1 MPDYSAP
8 RRPLSDRLPIVTYTN
23 RYAPDVE
30 SLWVSPQVEKLTGY
44 TRDEWMG
51 RQDFFQ
57 TILHPDDR
65 APVVEEMRAS
75 RAEGRAFSRD
85 YRLLRRDGGV
95 VWIHDESVPIV
106 DESGD
111 PELIQGFFVDISE
124 RKELE
129 RQLLHAQKLE
139 AVGRFAAGIAHDF
152 NNLLMAITGHAS
164 LALRGLP
171 EDSAARR
178 HLTELTATVEAAT
191 RLTRQ
196 LLAFGRSEAPA
207 PALVDLRSIVEAAR
221 PMLRRIAGDW
231 VRLELD
237 LSETPV
243 IHGDPGQL
251 EQVLV
256 NLVANAR
263 DGHAGSITVRTG
275 GGDGV
280 VRLTVS
286 DDGEG
291 MDEATRERALDPF
304 FTTKS
309 GEGGSGLGLS
319 IVDGIVRQAGGTVE
333 IESAPLRGTTVAI
346 RLPAAVLG

>member
-1 MPDYSAP
+1 MTNYSAL

-23 RYAPDVE
+23 RYSPTVE
-30 SLWVSPQVEKLTGY
+30 TLWMSPQAERLTGY
-44 TRDEWMG
+44 SLDEWVARPG
-51 RQDFFQ
+51 FFQ

-95 VWIHDESVPIV
+95 IWIHDESVPIA

-152 NNLLMAITGHAS
+152 NNLLMAISGHAS

-171 EDSAARR
+171 EGSTAKR
-178 HLTELTATVEAAT
+178 HLTELLATVESAS

-196 LLAFGRSEAPA
+196 LLLFGRTESLA
-207 PALVDLRSIVEAAR
+207 PALVDLRGIVEAAR
-221 PMLRRIAGDW
+221 PMLRRVAGDW

-237 LSETPV
+237 LQETPT
-243 IHGDPGQL
+243 IHADPGQL

-263 DGHAGSITVRTG
+263 DGHAGSITIRTG
-275 GGDGV
+275 GDNQA
-280 VRLTVS
+280 VRLTVI

-291 MDEATRERALDPF
+291 MDEATCERALDPF
-304 FTTKS
+304 FTTKA

-319 IVDGIVRQAGGTVE
+319 IVDGIVRGAGGTLE

-346 RLPAAVLG
+346 RLPAAILG